1 MKLTKG
7 GLYQV
12 IVFMKLT
19 RQFKYPE
26 DIDVAEAVAKKLR
39 FKSSDSLKL
48 IVKSEMKSLKRKN
61 SSKQNFLSSK
71 YTDIKDDQNENILY
85 TDDLEQD
92 DDNSTDLNGPEVCRE
107 EFRELGNKMQRARTD
122 NLLKILYNLK
132 REIHSPLQKSL
143 NICYIE

>member
-48 IVKSEMKSLKRKN
+48 ILKTEMKSLKRNN
-61 SSKQNFLSSK
+61 SSK
-71 YTDIKDDQNENILY
+71 
-85 TDDLEQD
+85 
-92 DDNSTDLNGPEVCRE
+92 
-107 EFRELGNKMQRARTD
+107 
-122 NLLKILYNLK
+122 
-132 REIHSPLQKSL
+132 
-143 NICYIE
+143 

>member
-39 FKSSDSLKL
+39 FKSSD
-48 IVKSEMKSLKRKN
+48 
-61 SSKQNFLSSK
+61 
-71 YTDIKDDQNENILY
+71 TDIKDNQNEIILD

-92 DDNSTDLNGPEVCRE
+92 DDNFNTFERFQS
-107 EFRELGNKMQRARTD
+107 M
-122 NLLKILYNLK
+122 
-132 REIHSPLQKSL
+132 
-143 NICYIE
+143 

>member
-26 DIDVAEAVAKKLR
+26 DTDVAEAVAKKLR

-48 IVKSEMKSLKRKN
+48 ILKTEMKSLKRNN
-61 SSKQNFLSSK
+61 SSKQYFLSSK
-71 YTDIKDDQNENILY
+71 HTDIKDNQNEIILD

-92 DDNSTDLNGPEVCRE
+92 DDNFNTFERFQS
-107 EFRELGNKMQRARTD
+107 M
-122 NLLKILYNLK
+122 
-132 REIHSPLQKSL
+132 
-143 NICYIE
+143 